1 MSQEIL
7 KTTKLTKHF
16 GRIKA
21 VQELDL
27 TIYEGQ
33 IFGLLGPNGSGKTT
47 TLGMILG
54 ALNQT
59 SGSFTWYG
67 KTATHEVRQKI
78 GAILEHPI
86 FFPHLSAAQNLKIT
100 AQIKNVAEN
109 RIAEVIDWVGLGERS
124 NDKFGT
130 YSLGM
135 RQRLAIASAL
145 LSDPKVLILDEP
157 TNGLDPLGIADI
169 RGLIQRI
176 AEEGKT
182 IVLASHLLDEV
193 QKVCTDF
200 AVLYKGKLIHTGNVE
215 AELALDQYF
224 EIRSDDLTLLENALQ
239 QFSAAQ
245 KVERTE
251 NYIRLQSTADGKSIN
266 QFLIDRQIIAS
277 EITKKKKTLENQF
290 INLVAQHEKTS

>member
-1 MSQEIL
+1 MLQEIL

-27 TIYEGQ
+27 TIREGQ

-67 KTATHEVRQKI
+67 KTATNEVRQKI

-86 FFPHLSAAQNLKIT
+86 FFPHLSAIQNLKIT
-100 AQIKNVAEN
+100 AQIKNVPET
-109 RIAEVIDWVGLGERS
+109 RIGEVLDWVGLGERKH
-124 NDKFGT
+124 DKFNS

-135 RQRLAIASAL
+135 RQRLAIAAAL

-169 RGLIQRI
+169 RELIKRI
-176 AEEGKT
+176 AAEGKT
-182 IVLASHLLDEV
+182 IILASHLLDEV
-193 QKVCTDF
+193 QKVCSDF

-224 EIRSDDLTLLENALQ
+224 EVCADDLDNLHSEL
-239 QFSAAQ
+239 AAMDGTN
-245 KVERTE
+245 KCELVVDHV
-251 NYIRLQSTADGKSIN
+251 RLQTSASGKQIN
-266 QFLIDRQIIAS
+266 QFLISKNVIAS

-290 INLVAQHEKTS
+290 INLLAQHEKTL